1 LAERGPIEPPASSRS
16 YASIIRA
23 NVFTIFN
30 LILAISGGITL
41 AFGDWRDSLFLYIL
55 VANTAIG
62 VQQEVKAKR
71 ALDRLAALVVP
82 TANVVRDGTPRKVA
96 VEELV
101 LGDVVRIVPGD
112 QVVAD
117 GTLLVADGL
126 SVDESILTGESNP
139 VQRGP
144 GDEVRSG
151 SFAVEGV
158 GAYAVNAV
166 GPESY
171 AERLVGEARA
181 FRHPRSPLERAVSQ
195 LLFGLVAVM
204 VLLGAL
210 LSFALVESDRDLD
223 EAVETA
229 VAAALTLVPEGL
241 ILLVS
246 LTYAVAALR
255 MARRGALAQQL
266 NAIESLAA
274 AEIICLDKTGTL
286 TEPTLRVLD
295 LVPAPEWN
303 PEAVA
308 EAIGRFAASASARN
322 GTLDAIAGAYPGDPV
337 PVEEQ
342 VVFSSRRRWS
352 ALRLGSTSYV
362 LGAPELFSLGL
373 LSRRAS
379 EEAAR
384 GRRVLA
390 FGTTMAALDE
400 QEPPREPTLL
410 GLVVLAEQL
419 RPSAR
424 ETVAYLLEE
433 GIELKVLSGDA
444 PETVASIAADA
455 GIPQPGPPVDGREL
469 PEDPDAL
476 RRLALASAVVGRISP
491 EGKRRVVEVLRDAGK
506 YVVMVGDGVNDV
518 PALKAARL
526 GIAQASGS
534 QMAKSVADLV
544 LVSGDFA
551 AVPPMVNEGRT
562 ILRNLQRVSKLFVTK
577 SAFAAFLILTIG
589 LTPTSYPFLPRHLS
603 LAAAIAVGTPAFF
616 LALAPS
622 SGPWRPTEFLRDVS
636 RFAVPAGIGVGLGVL
651 SSYLFALNVLDLP
664 LIEARTVATTVL
676 VVVGLYLILALE
688 AGGRRRGLAVT
699 GLCLGL
705 FCLYLLALVLP
716 THNFFEL
723 SVPNAA
729 ILLSSSGGIGL
740 SIVGLWLTGE
750 RFVPGRAGTL
760 RS

>member
-23 NVFTIFN
+23 NLFTIFN
-30 LILAISGGITL
+30 LILAISGVITL

-55 VANTAIG
+55 IANTAIG

-82 TANVVRDGTPRKVA
+82 TANAVRDGTARKVA
-96 VEELV
+96 VEGLV
-101 LGDVVRIVPGD
+101 IGDLVRLAPGD

-117 GTLLVADGL
+117 GTLVVADGL
-126 SVDESILTGESNP
+126 TVDESILTGESNP
-139 VQRGP
+139 VPRGP

-151 SFAVEGV
+151 SFAVEGS
-158 GAYAVNAV
+158 GAYEVSAV

-171 AERLVGEARA
+171 AERVVGEARA

-210 LSFALVESDRDLD
+210 LSFALIESDRDID

-246 LTYAVAALR
+246 LTYAVAAFR

-295 LVPAPEWN
+295 LWTAPEWN
-303 PEAVA
+303 AEAVA
-308 EAIGRFAASASARN
+308 EAIGRFAASASVRN

-337 PVEEQ
+337 PVEQQ

-390 FGTTMAALDE
+390 FGTTMARLDE
-400 QEPPREPTLL
+400 EELPRDLTLL

-433 GIELKVLSGDA
+433 GVELKVLSGDA
-444 PETVASIAADA
+444 AETVASIAADA
-455 GIPQPGPPVDGREL
+455 GIPQPGPPLDGREL
-469 PEDPDAL
+469 PEESESLREAAL
-476 RRLALASAVVGRISP
+476 SSAVIGRISP

-664 LIEARTVATTVL
+664 LVESRTVATTVL
-676 VVVGLYLILALE
+676 VVVGLYLIIALE
-688 AGGRRRGLAVT
+688 AGGRRRGLAVV
-699 GLCLGL
+699 GLCVSL

-716 THNFFEL
+716 THTFFEL

-729 ILLSSSGGIGL
+729 ILLTSAGGVGL

>member
-1 LAERGPIEPPASSRS
+1 
-16 YASIIRA
+16 
-23 NVFTIFN
+23 
-30 LILAISGGITL
+30 
-41 AFGDWRDSLFLYIL
+41 
-55 VANTAIG
+55 

-82 TANVVRDGTPRKVA
+82 TANVVRDGTPRNVA

-117 GTLLVADGL
+117 GTLVVADGL
-126 SVDESILTGESNP
+126 SLDESILTGESNP
-139 VQRGP
+139 MQRGS
-144 GDEVRSG
+144 GEEVRSG

-158 GAYAVNAV
+158 GAYAVSAV

-171 AERLVGEARA
+171 AERLVGEART

-210 LSFALVESDRDLD
+210 LSFALIERDADL
-223 EAVETA
+223 EVAVETA

-286 TEPTLRVLD
+286 TEPALRVLD

-322 GTLDAIAGAYPGDPV
+322 GTLDAIAGAYPGDPLS
-337 PVEEQ
+337 VEEQ

-373 LSRRAS
+373 LSHRAS

-390 FGTTMAALDE
+390 FGTTMAALDA
-400 QEPPREPTLL
+400 QEPPRDLTLL

-723 SVPNAA
+723 AVPNAA
-729 ILLSSSGGIGL
+729 ILLSSAGGISL